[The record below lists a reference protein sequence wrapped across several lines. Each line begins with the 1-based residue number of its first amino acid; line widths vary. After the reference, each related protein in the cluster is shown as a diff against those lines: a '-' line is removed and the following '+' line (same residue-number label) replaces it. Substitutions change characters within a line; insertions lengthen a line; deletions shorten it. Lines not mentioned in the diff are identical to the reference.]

1 MPCPTRC
8 RRIGP
13 IEPRTCCHLVA
24 EGGTVAG
31 VGVKV
36 RRMVML
42 LALPLAEAV
51 PEAGSSSADIPIGV
65 RWGRR

>member
-1 MPCPTRC
+1 MAC
-8 RRIGP
+8 
-13 IEPRTCCHLVA
+13 
-24 EGGTVAG
+24 

-36 RRMVML
+36 SRKVML
-42 LALPLAEAV
+42 LALALATAV